1 MKELQIAGTK
11 KAPTFKYSKGHFSI
25 TGCSIPEDSKKLYKQ
40 VLTFF
45 EDVSNYQT
53 DHFQI
58 EIKFD
63 YCDTA
68 SLKWIL
74 NILMEIQKH
83 VTIHNAE
90 VKWYY
95 EYDDAEM
102 LELGEF
108 VKIRIK
114 IPFNL
119 ISVSLEHMIIKG

>member
-1 MKELQIAGTK
+1 MKELNILGTK
-11 KAPTFKYSKGHFSI
+11 KSPTIKYLNGHFLIS
-25 TGCSIPEDSKKLYKQ
+25 GCSIPEDSKKLFKP

-45 EDVSNYQT
+45 EDVLNYQA
-53 DHFQI
+53 DNLLI
-58 EIKFD
+58 EIKFE

-74 NILMEIQKH
+74 NILVEIQKH
-83 VTIHNAE
+83 VHVDSSEI
-90 VKWYY
+90 KWYY

-108 VKIRIK
+108 VQQRVK

-119 ISVSLEHMIIKG
+119 IEI